1 MSGPLQKKFAN
12 HWNRSESLTWSIRPS
27 MISSSPTSPLS
38 LCTSDPLALGTSV
51 ILSNFQKLTR
61 PQQRGYMVM
70 HWHGPQSI
78 PAPCASGEQAFW
90 TKGTPSSGLHW
101 LPCPLSCFSSPC
113 ELGSTTLHL
122 SQCFLFKPS
131 FKERSPNQLQHLIS
145 TQAGMMKAGIFS
157 FMSLTSK

>member
-90 TKGTPSSGLHW
+90 TKGTPSSGLQW

-113 ELGSTTLHL
+113 ELGFLCRTFLESLFSSLFLVMLFLLTTC
-122 SQCFLFKPS
+122 SD
-131 FKERSPNQLQHLIS
+131 HLIHKL
-145 TQAGMMKAGIFS
+145 TFS
-157 FMSLTSK
+157 Q